1 MRLAYLMSQYPYAST
16 TFIRREIVELE
27 RLGFTIDRIA
37 IRPTEHPLRD
47 ESDLAEA
54 AKTSCIL
61 AAGPLTLL
69 LDVLR
74 TLVTRPVAFARALAL
89 TRSMARRSPRGLIVH
104 LAYLAEACT
113 ARRWMGARKVEHVH
127 AHFATNPAAV
137 AMLTRTLGGP
147 TYSFTVHGPEDF
159 DLAHSLSLDEKI
171 ARARFVV
178 AISHF
183 ARSQL
188 YRWCG
193 HADWPKIQVVR
204 CGVTQAFLD
213 APPTPV
219 PAEPRLLNIGRLTPA
234 KGQLLL
240 VEAAHRLAQ
249 EGLRFVIDLVGDGE
263 LRGPL
268 EALIARYGL
277 GDRVRLLGWQTE
289 AEVRE
294 HLLRARALVLP
305 SFAEGLPVVLME
317 ALALGRPV
325 IATTIA
331 GVSELVRDGDNG
343 WLIPAGSVDALV
355 DALREV
361 LVARP
366 ERLALMGRSG
376 ADRVLHQ
383 HDVAAEARKLAGL
396 LGEGAAAP
404 ADERPIA
411 LSL

>member
-47 ESDLAEA
+47 ENDLAEA

-61 AAGPLTLL
+61 AAGPVTLL

-89 TRSMARRSPRGLIVH
+89 TWKMARRSPRGLIVH

-113 ARRWMGARKVEHVH
+113 ARRWMDARKVEHVH
-127 AHFATNPAAV
+127 AHFATNPTAV

-171 ARARFVV
+171 GRARFVV

-188 YRWCG
+188 CRWCG
-193 HADWPKIQVVR
+193 HADWPKIQIVR

-213 APPTPV
+213 APATPV
-219 PAEPRLLNIGRLTPA
+219 PVEPRLLNIGRLTPA

-240 VEAAHRLAQ
+240 VEAAHRLDQ

-277 GDRVRLLGWQTE
+277 GDQVRLLGWQTE
-289 AEVRE
+289 VEVRE

-343 WLIPAGSVDALV
+343 WLIPAGSVEALV

-361 LVARP
+361 LAARP

-376 ADRVLHQ
+376 AERVSHQ

-396 LGEGAAAP
+396 LGGPAAAP
-404 ADERPIA
+404 PAERPIA